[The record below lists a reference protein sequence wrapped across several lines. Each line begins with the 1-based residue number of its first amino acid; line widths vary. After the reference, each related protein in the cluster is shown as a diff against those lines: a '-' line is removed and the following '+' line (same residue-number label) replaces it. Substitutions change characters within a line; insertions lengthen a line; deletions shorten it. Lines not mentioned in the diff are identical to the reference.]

1 MRHNYATNPS
11 LETGTTGYA
20 TTGGVLT
27 SGGTLTNPAGGAV
40 GTKQGHVAVTASGQ
54 GVSFTAAPAA
64 PGRFKLLAQ
73 RPVDPDYKAFVLSK
87 SPAFYLA
94 LDSTDGFTDLS
105 GNGHNGT
112 ATGGVTAGSAT
123 GPHHRFNGVGT
134 RTNMCVDPLFGAGSL
149 ARWTTFTATAAIAS
163 TTLPTGLGGGT
174 GNVCEV
180 TPSGANGGIKTYNS
194 AVTPSGGVPATAA
207 AHRAGFWM
215 KTDGTTQTML
225 VQFVCWNAGGT
236 GFDTH
241 TYTPSITSAWTWV
254 STADVAQSGTT
265 HIVVN
270 IRANGT
276 YVGTKFSFVGLMLEE
291 GSAAAPT
298 EAEYFPRPAQITAS
312 EARWTGTAHVS
323 KSELAVQASGAAFFD
338 GIDDR
343 VDTGYNTRRNYCPN
357 PALHADTT
365 LWSTGASYWINGGA
379 TLIRQTGFSGLPA
392 GLDLYGGQITCPG
405 AASGEGATS
414 NMSGP
419 TFVAGRAYSLSVY
432 LHPGTT
438 GKTLQLS
445 FGHAS
450 ADHADLTISNAA
462 NSWTRYELAWTP
474 ASDRTTAAFCIR
486 TSLGL
491 GPQAA
496 VISFAAALV
505 EQASSAGT
513 YFPTTA
519 QLASGEAGW
528 TGTANASASEIGPLA
543 NGTPRTFMFWLNRD
557 PAGYGTGRITLGNQL
572 GGAGQYD
579 VILQFS
585 STNATLYMGGT
596 AVVMWSGLPAA
607 GAYNHYMIVVD
618 KTAVNRARLYVNG
631 LLHTAET
638 DISARSWYGGT
649 TTQNLQVGRYS
660 GSQYTYGKMG
670 GVSVHYSALTA
681 TDAANAFASG
691 RAEFILAS
699 GTTELG
705 RAVAGTAWTQLDFP
719 VSSGSQ
725 TLSIRTIAPRDFEF
739 DAVQVGDDIDYRDG
753 NHPGW
758 EWTGTPDASTSQSL
772 VGPDA
777 RHPIL
782 TIADYEA
789 AIELAEQETTMTIEN
804 PTTTTEIET

>member
-27 SGGTLTNPAGGAV
+27 SGGTLTNPSGGAV

-105 GNGHNGT
+105 GNGRNGT
-112 ATGGVTAGSAT
+112 AAGGVTAGSAT

-134 RTNMCVDPLFGAGSL
+134 RTNYVTNPNFETNITNLNAGASAIAQSTTQAYDGTNSLRVTSSASNYNANATATQANVGVAGTAYTFSFYLFNTVASRQGRADIRFYDSGGTIIGS
-149 ARWTTFTATAAIAS
+149 ATSGTAATATQNTWTRFSVTATAPALTAYI
-163 TTLPTGLGGGT
+163 GY
-174 GNVCEV
+174 VCRCD
-180 TPSGANGGIKTYNS
+180 A
-194 AVTPSGGVPATAA
+194 GGVAAASEISYIDGILIEAASSAGTYFPTAA
-207 AHRAGFWM
+207 QLA
-215 KTDGTTQTML
+215 
-225 VQFVCWNAGGT
+225 
-236 GFDTH
+236 
-241 TYTPSITSAWTWV
+241 
-254 STADVAQSGTT
+254 SG
-265 HIVVN
+265 
-270 IRANGT
+270 
-276 YVGTKFSFVGLMLEE
+276 
-291 GSAAAPT
+291 
-298 EAEYFPRPAQITAS
+298 
-312 EARWTGTAHVS
+312 EARWLGTADAS
-323 KSELAVQASGAAFFD
+323 GSELAVQASGAAFFD

-343 VDTGYNTRRNYCPN
+343 VDTGYNTRRNYAANPN
-357 PALHADTT
+357 FETNVTT
-365 LWSTGASYWINGGA
+365 AILLQSAPTVTRVTSDFYDGTAAMRIQASAVAGCGVYSWAWGGGFNTNDGLTPSTDYTASVYVKANGAGEVGKQIVLRLNEWTAGKGAQVGTSSSSVRTLTEAWQRVTVTRTFGA
-379 TLIRQTGFSGLPA
+379 TGVNAYMF
-392 GLDLYGGQITCPG
+392 LY
-405 AASGEGATS
+405 AL
-414 NMSGP
+414 N
-419 TFVAGRAYSLSVY
+419 
-432 LHPGTT
+432 
-438 GKTLQLS
+438 
-445 FGHAS
+445 
-450 ADHADLTISNAA
+450 ADSPDFLTD
-462 NSWTRYELAWTP
+462 AWM
-474 ASDRTTAAFCIR
+474 I
-486 TSLGL
+486 
-491 GPQAA
+491 
-496 VISFAAALV
+496 
-505 EQASSAGT
+505 EKASSAGT

-596 AVVMWSGLPAA
+596 AAVTWSGLPAA

-649 TTQNLQVGRYS
+649 TTQNLQVGRYA